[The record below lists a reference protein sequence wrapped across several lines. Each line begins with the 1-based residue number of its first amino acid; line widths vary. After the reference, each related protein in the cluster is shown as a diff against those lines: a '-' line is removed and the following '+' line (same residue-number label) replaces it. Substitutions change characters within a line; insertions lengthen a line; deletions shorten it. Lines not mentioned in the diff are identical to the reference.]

1 MTIAKLALR
10 TTDPV
15 APVAAAAI
23 PGDDMPVGLA
33 RTSVLTRWLAD
44 PLVREVM
51 VNAGRDIWVERESGV
66 EHVGTMHGTELTR
79 IIERILLPIGRRV
92 DQASPIVD
100 ARLPDGSRVCIV
112 IPPVAVDGP
121 CLSIRRFHVRDLP
134 VGAFGNEGLAG
145 VLRDVVHQRCN
156 VLVTGSASSG
166 KTTLLNALC
175 AHVADG
181 ERIITVEDIA
191 ELRLQTRHVLRFEAR
206 PATYEGSL
214 EVTLAALLRSALRM
228 RPDRFVLGEVRG
240 DEAIDMLTAM
250 NTGHHGSLAT
260 CHANS
265 PDDALR
271 RIESMVLQA
280 APQWPLDAVREHLQA
295 AVDVIIHVERS
306 PNGRRRVREVTEV
319 SMRPDV
325 LGTKTI
331 WAEDTPPT
339 RLSRGRS

>member
-1 MTIAKLALR
+1 
-10 TTDPV
+10 
-15 APVAAAAI
+15 
-23 PGDDMPVGLA
+23 
-33 RTSVLTRWLAD
+33 
-44 PLVREVM
+44 
-51 VNAGRDIWVERESGV
+51 
-66 EHVGTMHGTELTR
+66 R

-92 DQASPIVD
+92 DQASPVVD
-100 ARLPDGSRVCIV
+100 ARLADGSRVCIV

-134 VGAFGNEGLAG
+134 LSAFGDDDVVSL
-145 VLRDVVHQRCN
+145 LRDIVAQRCN
-156 VLVTGSASSG
+156 VVVAGAASSG

-175 AHVADG
+175 GCVNTG
-181 ERIITVEDIA
+181 ERLITVEDIA
-191 ELRLQTRHVLRFEAR
+191 ELRLQTEHVLRLEAR
-206 PATYEGSL
+206 PATYDGSL
-214 EVTLAALLRSALRM
+214 EVGLSTLLRSALRM

-240 DEAIDMLTAM
+240 SEALDMLTAM
-250 NTGHHGSLAT
+250 NTGHNGSLAT

-280 APQWPLDAVREHLQA
+280 APQWPLTAVREHLQA
-295 AVDVIIHVERS
+295 AVDVIVQVERS
-306 PNGRRRVREVTEV
+306 PNGHRRVARITEV

-331 WAEDTPPT
+331 WAPGAAVA

>member
-1 MTIAKLALR
+1 MSVVALSQVRRQSTEWSATSPLA
-10 TTDPV
+10 P
-15 APVAAAAI
+15 
-23 PGDDMPVGLA
+23 
-33 RTSVLTRWLAD
+33 WLAD
-44 PLVREVM
+44 PLVREIM
-51 VNAGRDIWVERESGV
+51 VNAGREIWIEREGGV
-66 EHVGTMHGTELTR
+66 EQVGVLPVGEVNR

-92 DQASPIVD
+92 DHASPVVD

-121 CLSIRRFHVRDLP
+121 SLCIRRFHVRDLP
-134 VGAFGNEGLAG
+134 LSAFGNDHVVAL
-145 VLRDVVHQRCN
+145 LRDVVAQRCN
-156 VLVTGSASSG
+156 VVVAGAASSG

-175 AHVADG
+175 GNVPPG

-191 ELRLQTRHVLRFEAR
+191 ELRLQTEHVLRFEAR
-206 PATYEGSL
+206 PATYDGSL
-214 EVTLAALLRSALRM
+214 EVTLSTLLRSALRM

-240 DEAIDMLTAM
+240 SEALDMLTAM

-280 APQWPLDAVREHLQA
+280 AAQWPLAAVREHLQA
-295 AVDVIIHVERS
+295 AVDVIVHVERS
-306 PNGRRRVREVTEV
+306 PNGHRRVTQVTEV

-331 WAEDTPPT
+331 WYEGGTAA
-339 RLSRGRS
+339 RLSRGRA

>member
-1 MTIAKLALR
+1 MSNV
-10 TTDPV
+10 V
-15 APVAAAAI
+15 AISNDWSRSSA
-23 PGDDMPVGLA
+23 LA
-33 RTSVLTRWLAD
+33 RWFAD
-44 PLVREVM
+44 PLVREIM
-51 VNAGRDIWVERESGV
+51 VNAGREIWIEREGGV
-66 EHVGTMHGTELTR
+66 EHVGTLGNGELTR

-92 DQASPIVD
+92 DQASPVVD
-100 ARLPDGSRVCIV
+100 ARLADGSRVCIV

-134 VGAFGNEGLAG
+134 LSAFGDDDVVSL
-145 VLRDVVHQRCN
+145 LRDIVAQRCN
-156 VLVTGSASSG
+156 VVVAGAASSG

-175 AHVADG
+175 GCVNTG
-181 ERIITVEDIA
+181 ERLITVEDIA
-191 ELRLQTRHVLRFEAR
+191 ELRLQTEHVLRLEAR
-206 PATYEGSL
+206 PATYDGSL
-214 EVTLAALLRSALRM
+214 EVGLSTLLRSALRM

-240 DEAIDMLTAM
+240 SEALDMLTAM
-250 NTGHHGSLAT
+250 NTGHNGSLAT

-280 APQWPLDAVREHLQA
+280 APQWPLTAVREHLQA
-295 AVDVIIHVERS
+295 AVDVIVQVERS
-306 PNGRRRVREVTEV
+306 PNGHRRVARITEV

-331 WAEDTPPT
+331 WAPGAAVA

>member
-1 MTIAKLALR
+1 M
-10 TTDPV
+10 
-15 APVAAAAI
+15 AI
-23 PGDDMPVGLA
+23 SNDWSRSSALA
-33 RTSVLTRWLAD
+33 RWFAD
-44 PLVREVM
+44 PLVREIM
-51 VNAGRDIWVERESGV
+51 VNAGREIWIEREGGV
-66 EHVGTMHGTELTR
+66 EHVGTLGNGELTR

-92 DQASPIVD
+92 DQASPVVD
-100 ARLPDGSRVCIV
+100 ARLADGSRVCIV

-134 VGAFGNEGLAG
+134 LSAFGDDDVVSL
-145 VLRDVVHQRCN
+145 LRDIVAQRCN
-156 VLVTGSASSG
+156 VVVAGAASSG

-175 AHVADG
+175 GCVNMG
-181 ERIITVEDIA
+181 ERLITVEDIA
-191 ELRLQTRHVLRFEAR
+191 ELRLQTEHVLRLEAR
-206 PATYEGSL
+206 PATYDGSL
-214 EVTLAALLRSALRM
+214 EVGLSTLLRSALRM

-240 DEAIDMLTAM
+240 SEALDMLTAM
-250 NTGHHGSLAT
+250 NTGHNGSLAT

-280 APQWPLDAVREHLQA
+280 APQWPLTAVREHLQA
-295 AVDVIIHVERS
+295 AVDVIVQVERS
-306 PNGRRRVREVTEV
+306 PNGHRRVARITEV

-331 WAEDTPPT
+331 WVPGAAVA

>member
-1 MTIAKLALR
+1 VNVVPLR
-10 TTDPV
+10 PLVNTVNTV
-15 APVAAAAI
+15 HAVERGAASRSS
-23 PGDDMPVGLA
+23 DWWRTSSLA
-33 RTSVLTRWLAD
+33 RWFAD
-44 PLVREVM
+44 PLVREIM
-51 VNAGRDIWVERESGV
+51 INAGREIWIEREGGV
-66 EHVGTMHGTELTR
+66 EHVGTLPQGEISR

-92 DQASPIVD
+92 DQASPVVD

-121 CLSIRRFHVRDLP
+121 CLCIRRFHVRDLP
-134 VGAFGNEGLAG
+134 LTAFGGEEVAEL
-145 VLRDVVHQRCN
+145 LRDIVSQRCN
-156 VLVTGSASSG
+156 VVVAGAASSG

-175 AHVADG
+175 GCVTPG

-191 ELRLQTRHVLRFEAR
+191 ELRLQTEHVLRFEAR
-206 PATYEGSL
+206 PATYDGTL
-214 EVTLAALLRSALRM
+214 EVGLSTLLRSALRM

-240 DEAIDMLTAM
+240 NEALDMLTAM

-280 APQWPLDAVREHLQA
+280 APQWPLPAVREHLQA
-295 AVDVIIHVERS
+295 AVDIIVHVERS
-306 PNGRRRVREVTEV
+306 PNGHRRVSEITEV

-325 LGTKTI
+325 LGTKTL
-331 WAEDTPPT
+331 WTQGAATA
-339 RLSRGRS
+339 RLSRGRG

>member
-1 MTIAKLALR
+1 MSNM
-10 TTDPV
+10 V
-15 APVAAAAI
+15 AISNDWSRSSA
-23 PGDDMPVGLA
+23 LA
-33 RTSVLTRWLAD
+33 RWFAD
-44 PLVREVM
+44 PLVREIM
-51 VNAGRDIWVERESGV
+51 VNAGREVWIEREGGV
-66 EHVGTMHGTELTR
+66 EHVGTLGSGELIR

-92 DQASPIVD
+92 DQASPVVD
-100 ARLPDGSRVCIV
+100 ARLADGSRVCIV

-134 VGAFGNEGLAG
+134 LSAFGDDDVVSL
-145 VLRDVVHQRCN
+145 LRDIVAQRCN
-156 VLVTGSASSG
+156 VVVAGAASSG

-175 AHVADG
+175 GCVNTG
-181 ERIITVEDIA
+181 ERLITVEDIA
-191 ELRLQTRHVLRFEAR
+191 ELRLQTEHVLRLEAR
-206 PATYEGSL
+206 PATYDGSL
-214 EVTLAALLRSALRM
+214 EVGLSTLLRSALRM

-240 DEAIDMLTAM
+240 SEALDMLTAM
-250 NTGHHGSLAT
+250 NTGHNGSLAT

-280 APQWPLDAVREHLQA
+280 APQWPLTAVREHLQA
-295 AVDVIIHVERS
+295 AVDVIVQVERS
-306 PNGRRRVREVTEV
+306 PNGHRRVARITEV

-331 WAEDTPPT
+331 WSPGATVA

>member
-1 MTIAKLALR
+1 MTIVQLMRRPATLVEPA
-10 TTDPV
+10 TTSSEPSESGWV
-15 APVAAAAI
+15 
-23 PGDDMPVGLA
+23 
-33 RTSVLTRWLAD
+33 RSSVLERWLAD

-51 VNAGRDIWVERESGV
+51 VNAGRDIWVERENGV
-66 EHVGTMHGTELTR
+66 EHVGTMHSSELSR

-100 ARLPDGSRVCIV
+100 ARLPDGSRACIV

-134 VGAFGNEGLAG
+134 LAAFGNESLVGLLADAM
-145 VLRDVVHQRCN
+145 RQRCN
-156 VLVTGSASSG
+156 ILVTGSASSG

-175 AHVADG
+175 AHVVDG
-181 ERIITVEDIA
+181 ERLITVEDIA

-214 EVTLAALLRSALRM
+214 EVTLASLLRSALRM

-280 APQWPLDAVREHLQA
+280 APQWPLDSVREHLQA
-295 AVDVIIHVERS
+295 AVDVIVHVERS

-331 WAEDTPPT
+331 WVDDNQTA

>member
-1 MTIAKLALR
+1 MSNV
-10 TTDPV
+10 V
-15 APVAAAAI
+15 AISNDWSRSSA
-23 PGDDMPVGLA
+23 LA
-33 RTSVLTRWLAD
+33 RWFAD
-44 PLVREVM
+44 PLVREIM
-51 VNAGRDIWVERESGV
+51 VNAGREVWIEREGGV
-66 EHVGTMHGTELTR
+66 EHVGTLGNGELTR

-92 DQASPIVD
+92 DQASPVVD
-100 ARLPDGSRVCIV
+100 ARLADGSRVCIV

-134 VGAFGNEGLAG
+134 LSAFGDDDVVSL
-145 VLRDVVHQRCN
+145 LRDIVAQRCN
-156 VLVTGSASSG
+156 VVVAGAASSG

-175 AHVADG
+175 GCVNTG
-181 ERIITVEDIA
+181 ERLITVEDIA
-191 ELRLQTRHVLRFEAR
+191 ELRLQTEHVLRLEAR
-206 PATYEGSL
+206 PATYDGSL
-214 EVTLAALLRSALRM
+214 EVGLSTLLRSALRM

-240 DEAIDMLTAM
+240 SEALDMLTAM
-250 NTGHHGSLAT
+250 NTGHNGSLAT

-280 APQWPLDAVREHLQA
+280 APQWPLTAVREHLQA
-295 AVDVIIHVERS
+295 AVDVIVQVERS
-306 PNGRRRVREVTEV
+306 PNGHRRVARITEV

-331 WAEDTPPT
+331 WSPGATVA

>member
-1 MTIAKLALR
+1 MSI
-10 TTDPV
+10 V
-15 APVAAAAI
+15 Q
-23 PGDDMPVGLA
+23 LA
-33 RTSVLTRWLAD
+33 RRSADGAERSSTQTEQPTTGWVRSSVLEQWLAD
-44 PLVREVM
+44 PLVREIM
-51 VNAGRDIWVERESGV
+51 VNAGRDIWVERENGV
-66 EHVGTMHGTELTR
+66 EHVGTMSATELSR

-100 ARLPDGSRVCIV
+100 ARLPDGSRACIV

-134 VGAFGNEGLAG
+134 LGAFGNEELVGLLSDI
-145 VLRDVVHQRCN
+145 VRQRCN
-156 VLVTGSASSG
+156 ILVTGSASSG

-175 AHVADG
+175 AHVAPG
-181 ERIITVEDIA
+181 ERVITVEDIA

-271 RIESMVLQA
+271 RIESMVLQG
-280 APQWPLDAVREHLQA
+280 APQWPLEAVREHLQA
-295 AVDVIIHVERS
+295 AVDVIVHVERS
-306 PNGRRRVREVTEV
+306 PNGRRRVREVSEV

-331 WAEDTPPT
+331 WADDVRAA
-339 RLSRGRS
+339 RLSRGRT

>member
-1 MTIAKLALR
+1 MSNV
-10 TTDPV
+10 V
-15 APVAAAAI
+15 AISNDWSRSSA
-23 PGDDMPVGLA
+23 LA
-33 RTSVLTRWLAD
+33 RWFAD
-44 PLVREVM
+44 PLVREIM
-51 VNAGRDIWVERESGV
+51 VNAGREVWIEREGGV
-66 EHVGTMHGTELTR
+66 EHVGTLGNGELTR

-92 DQASPIVD
+92 DQASPVVD
-100 ARLPDGSRVCIV
+100 ARLADGSRVCIV

-134 VGAFGNEGLAG
+134 LSAFGDDDVVSL
-145 VLRDVVHQRCN
+145 LRDIVAQRCN
-156 VLVTGSASSG
+156 VVVAGAASSG

-175 AHVADG
+175 GCVNTG
-181 ERIITVEDIA
+181 ERLITVEDIA
-191 ELRLQTRHVLRFEAR
+191 ELRLQTEHVLRLEAR
-206 PATYEGSL
+206 PATYDGSL
-214 EVTLAALLRSALRM
+214 EVGLSTLVRSALRM

-240 DEAIDMLTAM
+240 SEALDMLTAM
-250 NTGHHGSLAT
+250 NTGHNGSLAT

-280 APQWPLDAVREHLQA
+280 APQWPLTAVREHLQA
-295 AVDVIIHVERS
+295 AVDVIVQVERS
-306 PNGRRRVREVTEV
+306 PNGHRRVARITEV

-331 WAEDTPPT
+331 WAPGTAVA

>member
-1 MTIAKLALR
+1 MSVVPLTRPQRAQPAHHFS
-10 TTDPV
+10 TDWSQSSS
-15 APVAAAAI
+15 
-23 PGDDMPVGLA
+23 LA
-33 RTSVLTRWLAD
+33 RFFAD
-44 PLVREVM
+44 PLVREIM
-51 VNAGRDIWVERESGV
+51 VNAGREIWIEREGGV
-66 EHVGTMHGTELTR
+66 EYVDTLPVGELSR

-92 DQASPIVD
+92 DHASPVVD

-134 VGAFGNEGLAG
+134 LTAFGGDDVAEL
-145 VLRDVVHQRCN
+145 LRDIMHQRCN
-156 VLVTGSASSG
+156 VVVAGAASSG

-175 AHVADG
+175 GCVTPG
-181 ERIITVEDIA
+181 ERVITVEDIA
-191 ELRLQTRHVLRFEAR
+191 ELRLQTKHVLRFEAR
-206 PATYEGSL
+206 PATYDGSL
-214 EVTLAALLRSALRM
+214 EVSLATLLRSALRM

-240 DEAIDMLTAM
+240 NEAVDMLTAM

-265 PDDALR
+265 SDDALR

-280 APQWPLDAVREHLQA
+280 TPQWPLAAVREHLQA
-295 AVDVIIHVERS
+295 AVDVIVCVERS
-306 PNGRRRVREVTEV
+306 PNGHRRVSHITEV

-331 WAEDTPPT
+331 WSEGSAVA

>member
-1 MTIAKLALR
+1 MSVVPLTRPQRAQPAHHFS
-10 TTDPV
+10 TDWSQSSS
-15 APVAAAAI
+15 
-23 PGDDMPVGLA
+23 LA
-33 RTSVLTRWLAD
+33 RFFAD
-44 PLVREVM
+44 PLVREIM
-51 VNAGRDIWVERESGV
+51 VNAGREIWIEREGGL
-66 EHVGTMHGTELTR
+66 EHVDTLPVGELSR

-92 DQASPIVD
+92 DHASPVVD

-134 VGAFGNEGLAG
+134 LTAFGGDDVAEL
-145 VLRDVVHQRCN
+145 LRDIMHQRCN
-156 VLVTGSASSG
+156 VVVAGAASSG

-175 AHVADG
+175 GCVTPG
-181 ERIITVEDIA
+181 ERVITVEDIA
-191 ELRLQTRHVLRFEAR
+191 ELRLQTKHVLRFEAR
-206 PATYEGSL
+206 PATYDGSL
-214 EVTLAALLRSALRM
+214 EVSLATLLRSALRM

-240 DEAIDMLTAM
+240 NEAVDMLTAM

-265 PDDALR
+265 SDDALR

-280 APQWPLDAVREHLQA
+280 TPQWPLAAVREHLQA
-295 AVDVIIHVERS
+295 AVDVIVCVERS
-306 PNGRRRVREVTEV
+306 PNGHRRVSHITEV

-331 WAEDTPPT
+331 WSEGSAGA

>member
-1 MTIAKLALR
+1 MSVIPIARRPRETPDQVSTAHAMQTVSDWSRSSPLA
-10 TTDPV
+10 
-15 APVAAAAI
+15 
-23 PGDDMPVGLA
+23 
-33 RTSVLTRWLAD
+33 SWLGD
-44 PLVREVM
+44 PLVREIM
-51 VNAGRDIWVERESGV
+51 VNAGREIWVEREGGV
-66 EHVGTMHGTELTR
+66 EHVGSMSSSELYR

-92 DQASPIVD
+92 DHASPVVD
-100 ARLPDGSRVCIV
+100 ARLADGSRVCIV

-121 CLSIRRFHVRDLP
+121 CLSIRRFHVRDLALS
-134 VGAFGNEGLAG
+134 AFGDE
-145 VLRDVVHQRCN
+145 DVVATLTDAVRQRCN
-156 VLVTGSASSG
+156 ILVTGAASSG
-166 KTTLLNALC
+166 KTTLLNSLC
-175 AHVADG
+175 GHVADG

-206 PATYEGSL
+206 PATYDGAL
-214 EVTLAALLRSALRM
+214 EVGLSSLLRSALRM

-240 DEAIDMLTAM
+240 DEALDMLTAM

-280 APQWPLDAVREHLQA
+280 APQWPLNAVREHLQA

-306 PNGRRRVREVTEV
+306 PGGYRRVRTITEV

-325 LGTKTI
+325 LGTKVLWSEGATR
-331 WAEDTPPT
+331 T

>member
-1 MTIAKLALR
+1 MSNVVALPSDWSR
-10 TTDPV
+10 TS
-15 APVAAAAI
+15 A
-23 PGDDMPVGLA
+23 LA
-33 RTSVLTRWLAD
+33 RWFTD
-44 PLVREVM
+44 PLVREIM
-51 VNAGRDIWVERESGV
+51 VNAGREIWIEREGGV
-66 EHVGTMHGTELTR
+66 EHVGVLAHGELSR
-79 IIERILLPIGRRV
+79 IIERILLPIGRRI
-92 DQASPIVD
+92 DQASPVVD
-100 ARLPDGSRVCIV
+100 ARLADGSRVCIV

-134 VGAFGNEGLAG
+134 LSAFGGDDVVSL
-145 VLRDVVHQRCN
+145 LRDIVAQRCN
-156 VLVTGSASSG
+156 VVVAGAASSG

-175 AHVADG
+175 GCVTPG
-181 ERIITVEDIA
+181 ERLITVEDIA
-191 ELRLQTRHVLRFEAR
+191 ELRLQTEHVLRFEAR
-206 PATYEGSL
+206 PATYDGSL
-214 EVTLAALLRSALRM
+214 EVSLSTLLRSALRM

-240 DEAIDMLTAM
+240 NEALDMLTAM

-280 APQWPLDAVREHLQA
+280 APQWPLAAVREHLQA

-306 PNGRRRVREVTEV
+306 PNGHRRVATITEV

-331 WAEDTPPT
+331 WTQGAAVA

>member
-1 MTIAKLALR
+1 MSVVPLIRPPHTKSVSSDHRA
-10 TTDPV
+10 T
-15 APVAAAAI
+15 API
-23 PGDDMPVGLA
+23 GDWSRSSALA
-33 RTSVLTRWLAD
+33 RWFAD
-44 PLVREVM
+44 PLVREIM
-51 VNAGRDIWVERESGV
+51 VNGGREIWIEREGGV
-66 EHVGTMHGTELTR
+66 EHVGMLPPGELSR

-92 DQASPIVD
+92 DQSSPVVD
-100 ARLPDGSRVCIV
+100 ARLSDGSRVCIV

-134 VGAFGNEGLAG
+134 LSAFGGDDVAEL
-145 VLRDVVHQRCN
+145 LRDIVFQRCN
-156 VLVTGSASSG
+156 IVVAGAASSG

-175 AHVADG
+175 GSVTRG
-181 ERIITVEDIA
+181 ERVITVEDIA
-191 ELRLQTRHVLRFEAR
+191 ELRLQTEHVLRFEAR
-206 PATYEGSL
+206 PATYDGSL
-214 EVTLAALLRSALRM
+214 EVSLSTLLRSALRM

-240 DEAIDMLTAM
+240 SEALDMLTAM

-265 PDDALR
+265 SDDALR

-280 APQWPLDAVREHLQA
+280 APQWPLAAVREHLQA

-306 PNGRRRVREVTEV
+306 PNGHRRVSEITEV

-331 WAEDTPPT
+331 WTTGATT
-339 RLSRGRS
+339 ARLSRGRA

>member
-1 MTIAKLALR
+1 MSVVPLVRPMATDWASSSTLAQ
-10 TTDPV
+10 
-15 APVAAAAI
+15 
-23 PGDDMPVGLA
+23 
-33 RTSVLTRWLAD
+33 WFAD
-44 PLVREVM
+44 PLVREIM
-51 VNAGRDIWVERESGV
+51 VNAGREVWVEREGGV
-66 EHVGTMHGTELTR
+66 EQVATLRSGELSR

-92 DQASPIVD
+92 DQASPVVD
-100 ARLPDGSRVCIV
+100 ARLADGSRVCIV

-134 VGAFGNEGLAG
+134 LSAFGQGPLVELLEDL
-145 VLRDVVHQRCN
+145 VYQRCN
-156 VLVTGSASSG
+156 IVVAGAASSG

-175 AHVADG
+175 AHVTDG

-214 EVTLAALLRSALRM
+214 EVNLATLLRSALRM

-240 DEAIDMLTAM
+240 SEAIDMLTAM

-280 APQWPLDAVREHLQA
+280 APQWPLAAVREHMQA
-295 AVDVIIHVERS
+295 AIDVIVQVERS
-306 PNGRRRVREVTEV
+306 PNGQRRVREVTEV

-331 WAEDTPPT
+331 WCEGVPAT
-339 RLSRGRS
+339 RPSRGRR

>member
-1 MTIAKLALR
+1 VSSAPPIAKHPGEALFDGDW
-10 TTDPV
+10 TTTSP
-15 APVAAAAI
+15 
-23 PGDDMPVGLA
+23 LA
-33 RTSVLTRWLAD
+33 RWFAD
-44 PLVREVM
+44 PLVREIM
-51 VNAGRDIWVERESGV
+51 VNAGCEIWVERDSGV
-66 EHVGTMHGTELTR
+66 EHVGRLRHGELSR

-92 DQASPIVD
+92 DQASPVVD
-100 ARLPDGSRVCIV
+100 ARLLDGSRACIV

-134 VGAFGNEGLAG
+134 LSAFGDDSVVELLREI
-145 VLRDVVHQRCN
+145 VLQRCN
-156 VLVTGSASSG
+156 VVVTGAASSG

-175 AHVADG
+175 ATVADG
-181 ERIITVEDIA
+181 ERVITVEDIA

-206 PATYEGSL
+206 PPTYDGSL
-214 EVTLAALLRSALRM
+214 EVSLATLLKSALRM

-240 DEAIDMLTAM
+240 GEAIDMLTAM

-265 PDDALR
+265 PDDSLR

-280 APQWPLDAVREHLQA
+280 APHWPLTAVREHLQA
-295 AVDVIIHVERS
+295 AIDVIVHVERS
-306 PNGRRRVREVTEV
+306 PNGHRRVREVTEV

-325 LGTKTI
+325 LGTKTV
-331 WAEDTPPT
+331 WSDGSMPA

>member
-1 MTIAKLALR
+1 MSVVALPRGLDVSADWSHTSALA
-10 TTDPV
+10 P
-15 APVAAAAI
+15 
-23 PGDDMPVGLA
+23 
-33 RTSVLTRWLAD
+33 WFAD
-44 PLVREVM
+44 PLVREIM
-51 VNAGRDIWVERESGV
+51 VNAGREIWIEREGGV
-66 EHVGTMHGTELTR
+66 EHVGTMHGTELSR

-92 DQASPIVD
+92 DQASPVVD
-100 ARLPDGSRVCIV
+100 ARLHDGSRVCIV

-134 VGAFGNEGLAG
+134 LGAFGNDEVASL
-145 VLRDVVHQRCN
+145 LRDIVSQRCN
-156 VLVTGSASSG
+156 VVVSGAASSG

-175 AHVADG
+175 GHVAAG
-181 ERIITVEDIA
+181 ERVITVEDIA
-191 ELRLQTRHVLRFEAR
+191 ELRLQTRHVLRFESR
-206 PATYEGSL
+206 PATYDGTL
-214 EVTLAALLRSALRM
+214 EVSLSALLRSALRM

-240 DEAIDMLTAM
+240 EEALDMLTAM

-280 APQWPLDAVREHLQA
+280 APQWPLAAVREHLQA
-295 AVDVIIHVERS
+295 AVDVIVQVERS
-306 PNGRRRVREVTEV
+306 PNGRRRVSEITEV

-325 LGTKTI
+325 LGTKVVWTDGGI
-331 WAEDTPPT
+331 AA

>member
-1 MTIAKLALR
+1 MSIVPIVRQTNSDWAHSSALAQ
-10 TTDPV
+10 
-15 APVAAAAI
+15 
-23 PGDDMPVGLA
+23 
-33 RTSVLTRWLAD
+33 WFAD
-44 PLVREVM
+44 PLVREIM
-51 VNAGRDIWVERESGV
+51 VNAGRDIWVEREGGV
-66 EHVGTMHGTELTR
+66 EHVGTLRSGEVAR

-92 DQASPIVD
+92 DQASPVVD
-100 ARLPDGSRVCIV
+100 ARLDDGSRVCIV

-121 CLSIRRFHVRDLP
+121 CFSIRRFHVRDLP
-134 VGAFGNEGLAG
+134 LSAFGGDEVVEL
-145 VLRDVVHQRCN
+145 LREMVFQRCN
-156 VLVTGSASSG
+156 IVVAGAASSG

-175 AHVADG
+175 AHVSDG

-191 ELRLQTRHVLRFEAR
+191 ELRLQTQHVLRFEAR
-206 PATYEGSL
+206 PATYDGSL
-214 EVTLAALLRSALRM
+214 EVSLATLLRSALRM

-240 DEAIDMLTAM
+240 SEAIDMLTAM

-280 APQWPLDAVREHLQA
+280 APQWPLSAVREHMQA
-295 AVDVIIHVERS
+295 AVDVIVHVERS
-306 PNGRRRVREVTEV
+306 PNGHRRIREVTEV

-331 WAEDTPPT
+331 WAEGSSPA
-339 RLSRGRS
+339 RLSRGRR

>member
-1 MTIAKLALR
+1 MSNV
-10 TTDPV
+10 V
-15 APVAAAAI
+15 AISNDWSRSSA
-23 PGDDMPVGLA
+23 LA
-33 RTSVLTRWLAD
+33 RWFAD
-44 PLVREVM
+44 PLVREIM
-51 VNAGRDIWVERESGV
+51 VNAGREIWIEREGGV
-66 EHVGTMHGTELTR
+66 EHVGTLGNGELPR

-92 DQASPIVD
+92 DQASPVVD
-100 ARLPDGSRVCIV
+100 ARLADGSRVCIV

-134 VGAFGNEGLAG
+134 LSAFGDDDVVSL
-145 VLRDVVHQRCN
+145 LRDIVAQRCN
-156 VLVTGSASSG
+156 VVVAGAASSG

-175 AHVADG
+175 GCVNTG
-181 ERIITVEDIA
+181 ERLITVEDIA
-191 ELRLQTRHVLRFEAR
+191 ELRLQTEHVLRLEAR
-206 PATYEGSL
+206 PATYDGSL
-214 EVTLAALLRSALRM
+214 EVGLSTLVRSALRM

-240 DEAIDMLTAM
+240 SEALDMLTAM
-250 NTGHHGSLAT
+250 NTGHNGSLAT

-280 APQWPLDAVREHLQA
+280 APQWPLTAVREHLQA
-295 AVDVIIHVERS
+295 AVDVIVQMERS
-306 PNGRRRVREVTEV
+306 PNGHRRVARITEV

-331 WAEDTPPT
+331 WAPGTAVA